1 MHLAFSAL
9 LSPADTDTANAM
21 PRPRQGLLVAAILMA
36 TAVLAAPQATMPAA
50 TAPAATAPGIPDG
63 LTPGD
68 MDGDLLTATPTGTP
82 IAKPSAVSSATTSS
96 NSVHLSES
104 ALAGIIVGCVIGG
117 LLLGVVSSAIIFVC
131 LSRRH
136 EYYEEDEDDTA
147 ATSPEK
153 LQATH
158 SRQAHPPF
166 PTPRSPHAP
175 VVPPR
180 PDGGLGMMA
189 LQPTESGTSDPVAP
203 SLPSIH
209 CGSLGT
215 PADWEA
221 ERARTHGPGV
231 QHVPTGTPLGYSDSR
246 PMTPTRFWRGLR
258 DRRVSQMTIRSAK
271 TKAKR
276 ASIVTVKSMKS
287 GKSRRASILTARS
300 KLSGR
305 SKHSNKAGGGFEAPP
320 VPPLPFT
327 RRVPVPPLSPGLTG
341 MPPNRPTRRV
351 HMRLITPDPPAQL
364 DD

>member
-1 MHLAFSAL
+1 M
-9 LSPADTDTANAM
+9 
-21 PRPRQGLLVAAILMA
+21 
-36 TAVLAAPQATMPAA
+36 
-50 TAPAATAPGIPDG
+50 
-63 LTPGD
+63 
-68 MDGDLLTATPTGTP
+68 
-82 IAKPSAVSSATTSS
+82 SAVSASTS
-96 NSVHLSES
+96 NSSSVKLSES

-117 LLLGVVSSAIIFVC
+117 LLLGLVSSAIIFVC
-131 LSRRH
+131 LTRRH
-136 EYYEEDEDDTA
+136 EYYEEYEDDTA

-153 LQATH
+153 LHATH
-158 SRQAHPPF
+158 SRQAPPS

-175 VVPPR
+175 SVPPR
-180 PDGGLGMMA
+180 PDVGLGMTA
-189 LQPTESGTSDPVAP
+189 LQPTESGASDPVAP

-209 CGSLGT
+209 CGSIGT

-221 ERARTHGPGV
+221 ERARSRPDVH
-231 QHVPTGTPLGYSDSR
+231 HIPTGAALGYSDSR
-246 PMTPTRFWRGLR
+246 PITPTRFWRGLR

-305 SKHSNKAGGGFEAPP
+305 SKHSNKAGGGAEAPP

-327 RRVPVPPLSPGLTG
+327 RRVPVPPLSPGLAAMPS
-341 MPPNRPTRRV
+341 MPPKRPKRRV

>member
-1 MHLAFSAL
+1 
-9 LSPADTDTANAM
+9 M
-21 PRPRQGLLVAAILMA
+21 PRTRPVLLVAAILMA
-36 TAVLAAPQATMPAA
+36 TAVLAAPQTMTAA
-50 TAPAATAPGIPDG
+50 TAPAATAPGIPDD
-63 LTPGD
+63 LSPGD
-68 MDGDLLTATPTGTP
+68 MDGNLLTATPTVTP
-82 IAKPSAVSSATTSS
+82 IPKISATSSAAANSS
-96 NSVHLSES
+96 SAQLSES
-104 ALAGIIVGCVIGG
+104 ALAGIIVGCVLGG
-117 LLLGVVSSAIIFVC
+117 LLLGLVSSAIIFVC
-131 LSRRH
+131 LTRRH
-136 EYYEEDEDDTA
+136 EYYEEYEDDTA

-153 LQATH
+153 LHATH
-158 SRQAHPPF
+158 SRQAQPPS
-166 PTPRSPHAP
+166 PSPRSPRAP

-180 PDGGLGMMA
+180 PNAGLGMTA

-209 CGSLGT
+209 CTSLGT

-221 ERARTHGPGV
+221 ERARINPNV
-231 QHVPTGTPLGYSDSR
+231 LHVPTGTALGYSDSR
-246 PMTPTRFWRGLR
+246 PITPTRFWRGLR

-305 SKHSNKAGGGFEAPP
+305 SKHSNKAGGGAEAPP

-327 RRVPVPPLSPGLTG
+327 RRVPVPPLSPGLSS
-341 MPPNRPTRRV
+341 MPPHRPKRRV
-351 HMRLITPDPPAQL
+351 HMRLITPDPPAQF